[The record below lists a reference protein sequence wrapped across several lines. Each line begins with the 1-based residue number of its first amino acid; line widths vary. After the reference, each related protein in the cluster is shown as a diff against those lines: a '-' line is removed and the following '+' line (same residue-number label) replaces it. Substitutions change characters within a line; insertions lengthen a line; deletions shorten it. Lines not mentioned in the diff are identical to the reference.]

1 MTMAF
6 VGKMCHDEYIMI
18 DNTFRWLDVP
28 AEVAARRLLGCEL
41 LYTVDGAMVQVRIV
55 ETEAYDQADEASHT
69 FNGRSMRNDT
79 MFRRAGYL
87 YVYFTYGM
95 HHCCNIVCGSEGEGS
110 AVLIRAVEPLAGLEV
125 IESRRGKQGKNATN
139 GPGKVCAAL
148 GIDRRYNG
156 HDLSQPPIQL
166 VKKARLADSDVTIT
180 TRIGISKAVHELR
193 RMYVTDSL
201 YVSKK

>member
-1 MTMAF
+1 
-6 VGKMCHDEYIMI
+6 MI
-18 DNTFRWLDVP
+18 DDTFRWLDVP

-41 LYTVDGAMVQVRIV
+41 LCTVDGAMVRVRIV

-166 VKKARLADSDVTIT
+166 VKKARLADSDVTTT
-180 TRIGISKAVHELR
+180 TRIGISKAAHELR